1 MGVGCNEALKCNEA
15 LNLGIPAR
23 LLPMWGGAPGGGG
36 GGGPRGGGGGGGGH
50 KRGEE
55 GGHGGAPCPA
65 TTVGVFRT
73 GGRMAQMATVTGVCA
88 GGSHASPFQSWS
100 RPRAY
105 WYLLQYWSR

>member
-23 LLPMWGGAPGGGG
+23 LLPMWRGEGGEERRWGEGG
-36 GGGPRGGGGGGGGH
+36 RER
-50 KRGEE
+50 RGEE